1 MNARLLSLFLAA
13 PVVFAACSENSPM
26 PTEPAG
32 ASRIQVGTA
41 PNLSASRGPG
51 QVAGVSHTIHED
63 AVVDDPVQ
71 SKNRVE
77 VIGDVF
83 WEISPSPILGRKAI
97 EVALTFGGR
106 AALLRFDGP
115 MQWKIGGKDTRRV
128 DLSSKDVVTIEESY
142 AVLGSPEPMTL
153 HIRYVVSE
161 RDVQVKDIWLTSAA
175 VAR

>member
-71 SKNRVE
+71 SKN
-77 VIGDVF
+77 
-83 WEISPSPILGRKAI
+83 LGRKAI